1 MLLAEDALTIV
12 GIAVGFGLW
21 LALYCA
27 IYRWGPFED
36 AGSIVATIKAA
47 AAKRHEHDH

>member
-21 LALYCA
+21 LALYYA
-27 IYRWGPFED
+27 VYRWGPFED
-36 AGSIVATIKAA
+36 EGSIVATVRAA
-47 AAKRHEHDH
+47 AAKRHERDR